1 MKEGLN
7 FTTLRDVILA
17 SILVFGFL
25 PILSFLLITLNVPK
39 DEILTL
45 FVRINSA
52 IMISKKLSM
61 IVEEKFF
68 EKPRF

>member
-1 MKEGLN
+1 MREGLN

-25 PILSFLLITLNVPK
+25 PILSFLLKTLNVPK

-45 FVRINSA
+45 FARINSA
-52 IMISKKLSM
+52 AMISKKLST

-68 EKPRF
+68 EKPKF

>member
-25 PILSFLLITLNVPK
+25 PILYFLLITLNVPK

-45 FVRINSA
+45 FDRINSA
-52 IMISKKLSM
+52 VMISKKLST

-68 EKPRF
+68 EKPKF

>member
-1 MKEGLN
+1 MREGLN

-45 FVRINSA
+45 FERINSVA
-52 IMISKKLSM
+52 MISKKLST
-61 IVEEKFF
+61 IVEEKFL
-68 EKPRF
+68 EKPNF

>member
-1 MKEGLN
+1 MREGLN

-45 FVRINSA
+45 FDRINSVA
-52 IMISKKLSM
+52 MISKKLST

-68 EKPRF
+68 EKPKF

>member
-45 FVRINSA
+45 FDRINSA
-52 IMISKKLSM
+52 VMISKKLST